1 MAWEKQKQAAY
12 AAKVREPVNLIA
24 TGFATK
30 EFRCGNLLLPV
41 VNVDPQFLAT
51 LETPW
56 RQSVIMNLLG
66 RSSAFKLLY
75 TKIEQLWKPTA
86 GFDVLDL
93 GFDYFLVKFDEK
105 EDFDNA
111 LGRGPKMILDH
122 FRTTPAIQN
131 HIESSAPCV
140 GMSIQIP
147 VVDPQLI
154 QMAENT
160 SGLYSSLVTKFEISI
175 RDINL
180 GDI

>member
-41 VNVDPQFLAT
+41 FNVDPQFLAT

-56 RQSVIMNLLG
+56 RQSVIMNYWVEAL
-66 RSSAFKLLY
+66 
-75 TKIEQLWKPTA
+75 PTA

-93 GFDYFLVKFDEK
+93 GFDYFLVKFDGK

-111 LGRGPKMILDH
+111 LGRGP
-122 FRTTPAIQN
+122 
-131 HIESSAPCV
+131 
-140 GMSIQIP
+140 
-147 VVDPQLI
+147 
-154 QMAENT
+154 
-160 SGLYSSLVTKFEISI
+160 
-175 RDINL
+175 
-180 GDI
+180 

>member
-24 TGFATK
+24 TK
-30 EFRCGNLLLPV
+30 EFRCGNLLVPV
-41 VNVDPQFLAT
+41 FNVDPQFLAT

-66 RSSAFKLLY
+66 RSIITFKFLY

-93 GFDYFLVKFDEK
+93 GFDYFLVKFDGK

-111 LGRGPKMILDH
+111 LGRGP
-122 FRTTPAIQN
+122 
-131 HIESSAPCV
+131 
-140 GMSIQIP
+140 
-147 VVDPQLI
+147 
-154 QMAENT
+154 
-160 SGLYSSLVTKFEISI
+160 
-175 RDINL
+175 
-180 GDI
+180 

>member
-122 FRTTPAIQN
+122 FRTVRPRTQDFHASYAI
-131 HIESSAPCV
+131 IDSTKGSSKA
-140 GMSIQIP
+140 
-147 VVDPQLI
+147 QLRETHFI
-154 QMAENT
+154 
-160 SGLYSSLVTKFEISI
+160 
-175 RDINL
+175 
-180 GDI
+180 